1 MDSVDTTI
9 VSAVASILTFKAMWD
24 QLHTL
29 IANKLQT
36 RIFILLYQLNQVNKD
51 HKLIVEYM
59 RDIRSLFDK
68 LATNGSPVNNEELK
82 VKILSV
88 HGPEFYE
95 ISEAIQARDSPISY

>member
-95 ISEAIQARDSPISY
+95 ISEAIHARDSPISY